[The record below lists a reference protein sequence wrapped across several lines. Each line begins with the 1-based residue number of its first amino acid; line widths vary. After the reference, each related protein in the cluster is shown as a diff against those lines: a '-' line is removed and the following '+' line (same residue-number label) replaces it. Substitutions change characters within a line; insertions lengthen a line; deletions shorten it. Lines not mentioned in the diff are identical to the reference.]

1 MLFRSTAQSN
11 LSVTGNLTVG
21 GTVTLSNFLAHKP
34 WVGFLVTT
42 SGGVASISNH
52 VGFKTT
58 GISVSHTA
66 NGNYTITI
74 PAHPNG
80 AAYLTML
87 SPYSTS
93 TGGASTYP
101 TGYSGNST
109 TIYVHCRSDVGV
121 TSVVDGNFYVHTVP

>member
-1 MLFRSTAQSN
+1 MLFRST
-11 LSVTGNLTVG
+11 
-21 GTVTLSNFLAHKP
+21 
-34 WVGFLVTT
+34 TT
-42 SGGVASISNH
+42 GGVASISNH

-58 GISVSHTA
+58 CISVSHTA

-74 PAHPNG
+74 PGRPNG

-93 TGGASTYP
+93 SGNATTYP

-109 TIYVHCRSDVGV
+109 TIYVYCRSDVGV